1 MTENEKQLE
10 AHRLLNLAGF
20 VKDHSRE
27 NWFNHEERKLFTRRV
42 VRDMRLDWL
51 RERLKESVPPDEYW
65 FHSYYQVESGAW
77 ESVIASFE
85 LRGQRA
91 VPKPVEN
98 RLASA
103 SI

>member
-1 MTENEKQLE
+1 MSENEKQLE
-10 AHRLLNLAGF
+10 ARRLLKSAGF
-20 VKDHSRE
+20 VIDHSRE
-27 NWFNHEERKLFTRRV
+27 NWFNHGQRKLFTRRV
-42 VRDMRLDWL
+42 VRDKPLEWL
-51 RERLKESVPPDEYW
+51 RERLKEYIPPGEYW
-65 FHSYYQVESGAW
+65 FYSYYQVESGAW